1 MASVF
6 NIAQH
11 VIEASHIREYA
22 RATSHSQDEKLHL
35 HVKQY
40 IPKDNPVPRKGD
52 VTIIGAHANGFPKA
66 TLQPPPAE
74 LYEPL
79 WEDLYHDAKS
89 RNLRIR
95 SIYIADAAWQGQ
107 SGVLNHDALGNDRK
121 SRSHAAIPLRYPPS
135 CTLHADE
142 ALAASWLDHARDILH
157 IINTLRPP
165 PPLVGIGHSF
175 GASIL
180 ANVALIHPRL
190 MTSLVLLDPVISRF
204 TGTPSSAGPAAAS
217 LNRRDVWPS
226 REEAA
231 KSFSQS
237 PFYRTWD
244 RRVLQR
250 WLEHGLR
257 NVSGTNAV
265 TLTTTKHQEVFTYV
279 RPSWDAYDAEGRE
292 VIRPDLAVDL
302 DPSLNE
308 NWPTYPVYRPEGP
321 RTLASLP
328 ALRPSVLYLFGGRSE
343 ISSVELREEKL
354 ALTGTGVGGSG
365 GVKAG
370 RVSSV
375 VSEESGHL
383 VPLEAP
389 GLCARV
395 AAEWMTTDLTR
406 WLAEEREYETWA
418 RRPAAE
424 KTTMSDQLRH
434 HVSQMRVPTQWQ
446 HNRSKI

>member
-40 IPKDNPVPRKGD
+40 IPKDNLVPRKGD

-66 TLQPPPAE
+66 TPPQQCLSRCRPHSLTLQSQE

-121 SRSHAAIPLRYPPS
+121 S
-135 CTLHADE
+135 
-142 ALAASWLDHARDILH
+142 ASWLDHARDILH

-204 TGTPSSAGPAAAS
+204 TSTPSSAGPAAAS

-231 KSFSQS
+231 KSFGQS

-244 RRVLQR
+244 PRVLQR
-250 WLEHGLR
+250 WIEHGLR
-257 NVSGTNAV
+257 NMSGTNAV

-292 VIRPDLAVDL
+292 VIRPDLAIDL

-395 AAEWMTTDLTR
+395 AAEWMASELTR
-406 WLAEEREYETWA
+406 WLAEEREYEAWA

-434 HVSQMRVPTQWQ
+434 HVSQMRIPTQWQ
-446 HNRSKI
+446 HNNSKI